1 MKESSH
7 DKGGPMVGMFRSE
20 WWIVVARGALA
31 VIFGVIVL
39 ARPFAAVTAVIMFIG
54 LFILLDGVL
63 SIVTAVRGR
72 PLRWGL
78 GLFEGLLGLL
88 IGVLAL
94 AVPGVTAVVL
104 AVMIGAWAFVTG
116 ILELIAARIL
126 SRIGVGAFLG
136 IAGWLSVLLGLAVV
150 FFPRAGVVVL
160 SVILG
165 LYALLYG
172 TSLIAFGLRVRRLTS
187 EQGPR

>member
-1 MKESSH
+1 
-7 DKGGPMVGMFRSE
+7 MVGLFRSE

-78 GLFEGLLGLL
+78 GLFEGLLGIL
-88 IGVLAL
+88 IGILAL
-94 AVPGVTAVVL
+94 TVPGVTAVVL